1 MGQYFFYFLFAS
13 GFNTLDSRM
22 RKLMAVKA
30 TQLTSNSKKKQS
42 IEPFSKLQFLKNPQ
56 LP

>member
-1 MGQYFFYFLFAS
+1 
-13 GFNTLDSRM
+13 M